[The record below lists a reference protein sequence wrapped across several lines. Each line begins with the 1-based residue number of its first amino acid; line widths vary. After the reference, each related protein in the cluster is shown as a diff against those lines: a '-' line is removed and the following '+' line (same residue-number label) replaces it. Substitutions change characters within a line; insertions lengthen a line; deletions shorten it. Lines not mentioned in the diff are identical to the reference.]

1 MRYSFEGR
9 LHYVLIARVYFQGC
23 SVAIAVNLF
32 FAGVL
37 TLCYPELDHA
47 TKSWGGLAL
56 FSGLNL
62 VAFVL
67 VFFLVEETK
76 GFELEELSV
85 VFAVPKRDFIRF
97 QLKYLHYLWCKYAL
111 GKQGEEPELYTVSS
125 ARNMANGEGDDS
137 DESD

>member
-1 MRYSFEGR
+1 MLFGF
-9 LHYVLIARVYFQGC
+9 FQGC

-37 TLCYPELDHA
+37 TVCYPELDHA

-76 GFELEELSV
+76 GFELEELSTI
-85 VFAVPKRDFIRF
+85 FAVPKRKFIAH
-97 QLKYLHYLWCKYAL
+97 QLQYLRYLCRKYFL
-111 GKQGEEPELYTVSS
+111 GKKEEEPELYLETAGSRHYD
-125 ARNMANGEGDDS
+125 ADDEDLEGDDFEMS
-137 DESD
+137 E

>member
-1 MRYSFEGR
+1 M
-9 LHYVLIARVYFQGC
+9 LHYHQGC

-37 TLCYPELDHA
+37 TVCYPELDHA

-76 GFELEELSV
+76 GFELEELNA
-85 VFAVPKRDFIRF
+85 VFAVPKRKFIRH
-97 QLKYLHYLWCKYAL
+97 QLKYLRYLWLTLAL
-111 GKQGEEPELYTVSS
+111 GKKNEEEPELYVDTAESR
-125 ARNMANGEGDDS
+125 RNNEYDGEGEDS
-137 DESD
+137 DSSG